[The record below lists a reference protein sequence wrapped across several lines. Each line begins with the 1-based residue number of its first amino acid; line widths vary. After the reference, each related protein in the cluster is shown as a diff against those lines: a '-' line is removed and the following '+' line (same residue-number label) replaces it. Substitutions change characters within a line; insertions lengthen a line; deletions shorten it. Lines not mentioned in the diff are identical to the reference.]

1 MKTVK
6 IFSVPLSAHIECKMT
21 LDTGSELNWITVE
34 TLHDI
39 AMFNSMDRRHEN
51 NGICLN
57 GSSLSSIGT
66 ITLRWKGKRFRKIFT
81 TTFHVIDGESIPWQI
96 VLGSQTIIEHGI
108 VKFAGFGG
116 KNIIALPKKMKGE
129 ERMCSY

>member
-1 MKTVK
+1 
-6 IFSVPLSAHIECKMT
+6 
-21 LDTGSELNWITVE
+21 
-34 TLHDI
+34 
-39 AMFNSMDRRHEN
+39 MDRRHEN

-116 KNIIALPKKMKGE
+116 KNIIALPKKTKGE
-129 ERMCSY
+129 ARMCSY